1 VLSRLADHLFWM
13 SRYIE
18 RAENTARMLDVQLQA
33 SMLPGEAS
41 SINEQWKTLLDLN
54 DLQEAYNKRY
64 AKLSSDK
71 VLRFM
76 LADNSNPSSIISCL
90 ERARE
95 NARAVRVVLT
105 TDIWEVVN
113 NIWLEARAMVKDGS
127 FVKDPARVFEW
138 VKLQSHLFRGVTIGT
153 LLKDEAFYFVRM
165 GTFLERADNTARIL
179 DVKYLMV
186 QDDLEERADFYFWS
200 SVLRSVSA
208 YEIYRKVYRDSF
220 TPVRIAELLIQRG
233 DMPRSLM
240 ACLDELLVNLNHV
253 SSPGRQKALK
263 QAGRLRSTLQY
274 LTIDEAFQEQI
285 HDFLT
290 QFVMQ
295 VNELG
300 VTLSHEFLVPLETS
314 AGSSD

>member
-1 VLSRLADHLFWM
+1 MLSRLADHLFWM

-113 NIWLEARAMVKDGS
+113 NIWLEARAMVKDGG

-300 VTLSHEFLVPLETS
+300 VILSHEFLVPLETS
-314 AGSSD
+314 AGPSD

>member
-1 VLSRLADHLFWM
+1 MLSRLADHLFWM

-113 NIWLEARAMVKDGS
+113 NIWLEARAMVRDGS

-200 SVLRSVSA
+200 SLLRSVSA

-274 LTIDEAFQEQI
+274 LTIDEAFQDQMHE
-285 HDFLT
+285 FLT
-290 QFVMQ
+290 QFVTQ

-314 AGSSD
+314 ASSSD

>member
-33 SMLPGEAS
+33 AMLPSEAS
-41 SINEQWKTLLDLN
+41 SIDAQWKTLLDLN
-54 DLQEAYNKRY
+54 ELQEAYDKRY
-64 AKLSSDK
+64 AKLSADK

-76 LADNSNPSSIISCL
+76 LVDSSNPSSIINCL

-95 NARAVRVVLT
+95 NARAVRGVLT

-113 NIWLEARAMVKDGS
+113 NIWLEARSMVKDGS
-127 FVKDPARVFEW
+127 FVKEPARVFEW

-153 LLKDEAFYFVRM
+153 LLKDEAFYFVRT

-186 QDDLEERADFYFWS
+186 QDDFEERADFYFWS
-200 SVLRSVSA
+200 SLLRSVSA

-233 DMPRSLM
+233 DMPRSLR
-240 ACLDELLVNLNHV
+240 ACLDELLMNLSHV
-253 SSPGRQKALK
+253 SSPG
-263 QAGRLRSTLQY
+263 Y
-274 LTIDEAFQEQI
+274 
-285 HDFLT
+285 
-290 QFVMQ
+290 
-295 VNELG
+295 
-300 VTLSHEFLVPLETS
+300 
-314 AGSSD
+314 

>member
-1 VLSRLADHLFWM
+1 MLSRLADHLFWM

-33 SMLPGEAS
+33 AMLPSEAS
-41 SINEQWKTLLDLN
+41 SIDAQWKTLLDLN
-54 DLQEAYNKRY
+54 ELQEAYDKRY
-64 AKLSSDK
+64 AKLSADK

-76 LADNSNPSSIISCL
+76 LVDSSNPSSIINCL

-95 NARAVRVVLT
+95 NARAVRGVLT

-113 NIWLEARAMVKDGS
+113 NIWLEARSMVKDGS
-127 FVKDPARVFEW
+127 FVKEPARVFEW

-153 LLKDEAFYFVRM
+153 LLKDEAFYFVRT

-186 QDDLEERADFYFWS
+186 QDDFEERADFYFWS
-200 SVLRSVSA
+200 SLLRSVSA

-233 DMPRSLM
+233 DMPR
-240 ACLDELLVNLNHV
+240 
-253 SSPGRQKALK
+253 
-263 QAGRLRSTLQY
+263 
-274 LTIDEAFQEQI
+274 
-285 HDFLT
+285 
-290 QFVMQ
+290 
-295 VNELG
+295 
-300 VTLSHEFLVPLETS
+300 
-314 AGSSD
+314 

>member
-1 VLSRLADHLFWM
+1 MLSRLADHLFWM

-33 SMLPGEAS
+33 AMLPSEAS
-41 SINEQWKTLLDLN
+41 SINAQWKTLLDLN
-54 DLQEAYNKRY
+54 ELQEAYDKRY
-64 AKLSSDK
+64 AKLSADK

-76 LADNSNPSSIISCL
+76 LVDSSNPSSIFNCL

-95 NARAVRVVLT
+95 NARAVRGVLT

-113 NIWLEARAMVKDGS
+113 NIWLEARSMVKDGS

-153 LLKDEAFYFVRM
+153 MLKDEAFYFVRT

-186 QDDLEERADFYFWS
+186 QEDFEERADFYFWS
-200 SVLRSVSA
+200 SLLRSVSA

-233 DMPRSLM
+233 DMPRSLI
-240 ACLDELLVNLNHV
+240 ACLDELLVNLSHV

-263 QAGRLRSTLQY
+263 QAGRIRSNLEY
-274 LTIDEAFQEQI
+274 LSIDESFQEQM
-285 HDFLT
+285 HEFLK
-290 QFVMQ
+290 QFVTQ

-300 VTLSHEFLVPLETS
+300 ITISHEFLVPLE
-314 AGSSD
+314 ASSGTTD

>member
-64 AKLSSDK
+64 AKLSADK

-76 LADNSNPSSIISCL
+76 LADSSNPSSIISCL

-290 QFVMQ
+290 QFVTQ

-314 AGSSD
+314 ASPSD

>member
-1 VLSRLADHLFWM
+1 MLSRLADHLFWM

-64 AKLSSDK
+64 AKLSADK

-76 LADNSNPSSIISCL
+76 LADSSNPSSIISCL

-200 SVLRSVSA
+200 SLLRSVSA

-240 ACLDELLVNLNHV
+240 ACLDELRVNLNHV

-274 LTIDEAFQEQI
+274 LTIDEAFQDQMHE
-285 HDFLT
+285 FLT
-290 QFVMQ
+290 QFVTQ

-314 AGSSD
+314 ASPSD